1 MGNSCRVG
9 GAVDAALVG
18 VKELAIHTIGVWK
31 SETLMV
37 YIGSIIAARSK
48 IMEAVQWAPAES
60 IWFLP
65 C

>member
-1 MGNSCRVG
+1 M
-9 GAVDAALVG
+9 
-18 VKELAIHTIGVWK
+18 AIRMIGDWK
-31 SETLMV
+31 LEALMV